1 MKRSNASYN
10 FNKQIGSTFREAITE
25 HRRRSTPGK
34 KLVSNPPVQP
44 SNFSS
49 NYLKHYLS
57 MVSGV
62 SGQLA
67 QRAELDE
74 LDSKV

>member
-1 MKRSNASYN
+1 M
-10 FNKQIGSTFREAITE
+10 
-25 HRRRSTPGK
+25 
-34 KLVSNPPVQP
+34 VSGVSGQLA
-44 SNFSS
+44 FSS